1 MNAAATLPLKAQR
14 TPDMSIA
21 WEAPPSLQHLVVRSD
36 SAVEGPTWAETM
48 PVSLE
53 AMSEPVVFREPLEGL
68 SVRDIDEPEIFNV
81 FFGDG
86 RAAPRGLGVKS
97 QEVLS

>member
-1 MNAAATLPLKAQR
+1 MNAAKISPPPAQR

-21 WEAPPSLQHLVVRSD
+21 WEAQPSLQHLVVRTD
-36 SAVEGPTWAETM
+36 GAPHDGGAPTWAETM

-53 AMSEPVVFREPLEGL
+53 AMNAPVIFHEPLEGL

-81 FFGDG
+81 FFGKDAKAPLR
-86 RAAPRGLGVKS
+86 RAA
-97 QEVLS
+97 

>member
-1 MNAAATLPLKAQR
+1 MNAANTAPLKASR

-21 WEAPPSLQHLVVRSD
+21 WEAPPSLQHLVVRTD
-36 SAVEGPTWAETM
+36 EATDAPTWAETM

-53 AMSEPVVFREPLEGL
+53 AMNAPVVFREPLEGL

-81 FFGDG
+81 FFGG
-86 RAAPRGLGVKS
+86 SGAPLRRAA
-97 QEVLS
+97 

>member
-1 MNAAATLPLKAQR
+1 MTAANITPKAPR

-21 WEAPPSLQHLVVRSD
+21 WEAPPSLQHLVVRTD
-36 SAVEGPTWAETM
+36 GAPHDIDVPTWAETM

-53 AMSEPVVFREPLEGL
+53 AMNAPVIFREPLEGL

-81 FFGDG
+81 FFGNDAKSPLR
-86 RAAPRGLGVKS
+86 RAA
-97 QEVLS
+97 

>member
-1 MNAAATLPLKAQR
+1 MNAAATSPLKAQR

-81 FFGDG
+81 FFGG
-86 RAAPRGLGVKS
+86 SGAPRRRAV
-97 QEVLS
+97 

>member
-1 MNAAATLPLKAQR
+1 MNAAATSPLKAQR

-36 SAVEGPTWAETM
+36 SAADGPTWAETM

-68 SVRDIDEPEIFNV
+68 CVRDIDEPEIFNV
-81 FFGDG
+81 FFGEG
-86 RAAPRGLGVKS
+86 RAPLRRAA
-97 QEVLS
+97 

>member
-1 MNAAATLPLKAQR
+1 MNAAATSPLKAQR

-68 SVRDIDEPEIFNV
+68 AMRDIDEPEIFLA
-81 FFGDG
+81 FFGEAATSAAG
-86 RAAPRGLGVKS
+86 RV
-97 QEVLS
+97 

>member
-1 MNAAATLPLKAQR
+1 MNTATTTTLQQGQR

-36 SAVEGPTWAETM
+36 DVGDVPTWAETM
-48 PVSLE
+48 PVTLE
-53 AMSEPVVFREPLEGL
+53 AMSAPVEFREPLEGL

-81 FFGDG
+81 FFGASPAPLR
-86 RAAPRGLGVKS
+86 RAA
-97 QEVLS
+97 